1 MGYVMKKL
9 VSVRNGMIVILCIT
23 IICLGIGFIIL
34 SMELDKEKKTDKV
47 YDVSFVEVSKISSV
61 SGGSVE
67 PVGNISIEDD
77 GKLLNMDFTMNNARD
92 ELNYN
97 ITIQNNGTVDAEVL
111 DLIESPEYYK
121 GAFKTSLLPVSISFS
136 DVSEKILEAG
146 DSTDVKLNVVYNYS
160 TVTGVKKFNYKLGL
174 LSKSI

>member
-1 MGYVMKKL
+1 MKKL
-9 VSVRNGMIVILCIT
+9 VSVRNGMIVVLCIT

-136 DVSEKILEAG
+136 DVSEKILEPG
-146 DSTDVKLNVVYNYS
+146 DFTDVKLNVVYNYS

-174 LSKSI
+174 LSKSV

>member
-1 MGYVMKKL
+1 
-9 VSVRNGMIVILCIT
+9 
-23 IICLGIGFIIL
+23 
-34 SMELDKEKKTDKV
+34 
-47 YDVSFVEVSKISSV
+47 
-61 SGGSVE
+61 
-67 PVGNISIEDD
+67 
-77 GKLLNMDFTMNNARD
+77 MDFTMNNARD

-136 DVSEKILEAG
+136 DVSEKILEPG